1 MDLKNNRILRTLYY
15 YWKNY
20 ETKHSYN
27 YGKGNR
33 IKNNGIRIASR
44 IQFRGNN
51 NVVIIDKG
59 AALLNCTIRITGND
73 CIVFLNK
80 NCYVTEVEIFV
91 ENNNCMV
98 EIGNKTFIGRQTH
111 IACTEDNS
119 QIIIGGEGMISSYC
133 QIRTG
138 DSHSILDL
146 DGNRINSA
154 ASVRIGQHCW
164 LGEGCKVLKG
174 VILGDNCIVSTGAIV
189 TKSYGSNVLIG
200 GVPAKIVKENINW
213 NEIRL

>member
-20 ETKHSYN
+20 ETKHN
-27 YGKGNR
+27 YDHGKGNR
-33 IKNNGIRIASR
+33 IKNRGIRIASR
-44 IQFRGNN
+44 IQIRGNN

-59 AALLNCTIRITGND
+59 AALLNCTIRITGNN
-73 CIVFLNK
+73 CVIFLKN

-119 QIIIGGEGMISSYC
+119 QIIIGGGGMISSYC
-133 QIRTG
+133 QIRSG

-146 DGNRINSA
+146 DGNRINPA
-154 ASVRIGQHCW
+154 ASVRIGEHCW

-174 VILGDNCIVSTGAIV
+174 VTLGDNCIVSTGAIV